1 MENTLTLLIVTVESV
16 VANHLQ
22 PSRCSKSCNI
32 FCIYYNHFHHLTCMP
47 YKCLAHFIWKPT
59 ISRNDG
65 IHPQRHEY
73 LYYTPCVNNIIP
85 YNHLNGETF
94 CCAVRKI
101 RQIAHSLLPNIS
113 NQISFSPFDFN
124 DKSDTLL
131 HDNKNPDIQFYMT
144 EYSQQSR
151 DYPLEQWIANLGLSL
166 TAIGLLKCWVKEPNA
181 DEYGIESYILS
192 TFTDGLVRYTHGI
205 IMTVF

>member
-1 MENTLTLLIVTVESV
+1 METTLTLLIVTVESV

-22 PSRCSKSCNI
+22 LSRCSKSCNI

-101 RQIAHSLLPNIS
+101 RQKQPTLSFQISQIKYHFHHLISMTNQTHCYMIIKTLTFSFIWLSILNNRVITLWNSELRIWASPLLP
-113 NQISFSPFDFN
+113 
-124 DKSDTLL
+124 
-131 HDNKNPDIQFYMT
+131 
-144 EYSQQSR
+144 
-151 DYPLEQWIANLGLSL
+151 
-166 TAIGLLKCWVKEPNA
+166 
-181 DEYGIESYILS
+181 
-192 TFTDGLVRYTHGI
+192 
-205 IMTVF
+205 